1 MHLCLG
7 GLSALAL
14 LRTLRRQN
22 GAPLDTTCGVPEP
35 DPWPQKRWSPRLIPC
50 LDLGRTEPPDAKIP
64 VEVVMPRGARR
75 PKASFLSV
83 TVCEEGIPAGS
94 FVRVKD
100 EFTIPCPEL
109 LFLELASVMD
119 RAALELVGYELCGTF
134 ARDPTMPRTG
144 PVAHGVAPVTT
155 VDNIA
160 AYLGRCRGVRGLKAA
175 RRAIGQVRDNA
186 WSAMEALMALVLVRD
201 VVDYGFGLSGIR
213 LNEREGHGQ
222 ELAHRGVRSSRVP
235 DISLEDLPVGFNYD
249 GRGHLDLT
257 KLKLDTDQPNLQGL
271 RDALTEVRS
280 KYVDDVRRNRELL
293 ARGRIVMPVVAE
305 DLIEDGG
312 FDTCVLEAVLAAER
326 LVGTSG
332 DIGARIRSCLTGD
345 LAAGR
350 QRLIW
355 SLYPWNGGP
364 SLDAY

>member
-1 MHLCLG
+1 
-7 GLSALAL
+7 
-14 LRTLRRQN
+14 
-22 GAPLDTTCGVPEP
+22 
-35 DPWPQKRWSPRLIPC
+35 
-50 LDLGRTEPPDAKIP
+50 
-64 VEVVMPRGARR
+64 MPRGARR

-222 ELAHRGVRSSRVP
+222 ELARRGVRPSRVP

-249 GRGHLDLT
+249 GHSHLNLNSIDVSSLGEDELRG
-257 KLKLDTDQPNLQGL
+257 
-271 RDALTEVRS
+271 ALAEVRN
-280 KYVDDVRRNRELL
+280 KYVDDIRRNRELL
-293 ARGRIVMPVVAE
+293 AQGRIVLPIVAE
-305 DLIEDGG
+305 DLVDRDGL
-312 FDTCVLEAVLAAER
+312 DAVVLEAMLAAER
-326 LVGTSG
+326 LTGTSG
-332 DIGARIRSCLTGD
+332 ENGVLVRTALGRGYAAR
-345 LAAGR
+345 R
-350 QRLIW
+350 QQLIW
-355 SLYPWNGGP
+355 SLYPWLGGT
-364 SLDAY
+364 SLGAY